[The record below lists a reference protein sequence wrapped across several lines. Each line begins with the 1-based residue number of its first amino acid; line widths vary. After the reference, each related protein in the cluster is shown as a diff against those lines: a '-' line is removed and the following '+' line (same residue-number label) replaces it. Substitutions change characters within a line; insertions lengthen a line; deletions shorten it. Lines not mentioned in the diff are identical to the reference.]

1 MVIDRPFMANNRCSA
16 FVLLPLILFIFI
28 LSPTISSQNQDV
40 SRLFEQAEIKYKE
53 FIQETKRH
61 IYPERWE
68 ECLNRYREIVILG
81 KNSEYV
87 DDAAYMVAYIYFRMF
102 ERFSNQAYMN
112 SALSSF
118 SFLIS
123 RYPESLFIE
132 KALYYTGFINYKYR
146 NDRESARRFFDQL
159 IDKYPKGKYAEDAK
173 KLLDDIARAG
183 VIHVPAGKGKYA
195 VLNDLRYWSSPDYTR
210 IVIYF
215 DNPVSFE
222 NHRAYDPDRI
232 YFDFEGARISKTIAA
247 WMLTIEDNFL
257 KRVRIGHYNP
267 KVTRVVLDLEKV
279 GKYNIFSLLDPFR
292 IVIDITG
299 SGFEKTGKSA
309 DTAGKPAKPSAD
321 QQTADKRETGADAAG
336 KTAFP
341 VTVVDLSGDAASKKA
356 GQGGKTAAD
365 GGSPSKSPV
374 TVIPLRNSS
383 GNYSIVRQLGLG
395 VTTIVLDPG
404 HGGKDPGVVF
414 RNGVYEKD
422 LVLDFAFRMKAVLE
436 KDGKYQVYM
445 TRDSDTFIPLE
456 ERTAKAMQ
464 YKADLFISLHMNSN
478 RSSSLEGM
486 EAYFLGFATDRQ
498 TEALAAQENSVSQ
511 KSIGELQE
519 ILRLMIDAKIE
530 ESKDLAKILS
540 VGVSNYMKDNFSS
553 FRTRGVRQAPFIV
566 LIGASM
572 PSVLIELGYLTN
584 QSEGKNLTN
593 PLYRQSLAE
602 SLANGLE
609 DYIRNLNGK
618 FAER

>member
-1 MVIDRPFMANNRCSA
+1 MVNKRCAA
-16 FVLLPLILFIFI
+16 FRLLPLILFIFV

-81 KNSEYV
+81 KDSEYV

-123 RYPESLFIE
+123 RYPESVFVE

-159 IDKYPKGKYAEDAK
+159 IDKYPKGKYAADAK
-173 KLLDDIARAG
+173 KLLDDIARVG

-210 IVIYF
+210 VVIYF
-215 DNPVSFE
+215 DNPVPFE

-299 SGFEKTGKSA
+299 SGFEKTGNTA
-309 DTAGKPAKPSAD
+309 EVAGKTVKPSIV
-321 QQTADKRETGADAAG
+321 QQTADKRETGADN
-336 KTAFP
+336 KIIDP
-341 VTVVDLSGDAASKKA
+341 VTVTDLSGDAASKKA
-356 GQGGKTAAD
+356 SQDSEAAAD
-365 GGSPSKSPV
+365 SRSPSKSPV

-414 RNGVYEKD
+414 KNSVYEKD
-422 LVLDFAFRMKAVLE
+422 LILDFAFRMKAVLE

-445 TRDSDTFIPLE
+445 TRDSDMFIPLE

-519 ILRLMIDAKIE
+519 ILKLMINAKIE
-530 ESKDLAKILS
+530 ESKDLAKIVS

-553 FRTRGVRQAPFIV
+553 FRSHGVRQAPFIV

-584 QSEGKNLTN
+584 QSEGRNLTN

-602 SLANGLE
+602 SLAKGLE
-609 DYIRNLNGK
+609 DYIQNLNGK
-618 FAER
+618 FAEQ

>member
-1 MVIDRPFMANNRCSA
+1 
-16 FVLLPLILFIFI
+16 
-28 LSPTISSQNQDV
+28 
-40 SRLFEQAEIKYKE
+40 
-53 FIQETKRH
+53 
-61 IYPERWE
+61 
-68 ECLNRYREIVILG
+68 
-81 KNSEYV
+81 
-87 DDAAYMVAYIYFRMF
+87 
-102 ERFSNQAYMN
+102 
-112 SALSSF
+112 
-118 SFLIS
+118 
-123 RYPESLFIE
+123 
-132 KALYYTGFINYKYR
+132 
-146 NDRESARRFFDQL
+146 
-159 IDKYPKGKYAEDAK
+159 
-173 KLLDDIARAG
+173 
-183 VIHVPAGKGKYA
+183 
-195 VLNDLRYWSSPDYTR
+195 
-210 IVIYF
+210 
-215 DNPVSFE
+215 
-222 NHRAYDPDRI
+222 
-232 YFDFEGARISKTIAA
+232 
-247 WMLTIEDNFL
+247 
-257 KRVRIGHYNP
+257 
-267 KVTRVVLDLEKV
+267 VTRVVLDLEKV

-299 SGFEKTGKSA
+299 SGFEKAGKSA
-309 DTAGKPAKPSAD
+309 DAAGEPLED
-321 QQTADKRETGADAAG
+321 RQTANIKETGTGKAG
-336 KTAFP
+336 KTATP
-341 VTVVDLSGDAASKKA
+341 VAVADLSGDAASKKT
-356 GQGGKTAAD
+356 GQESKANAD
-365 GGSPSKSPV
+365 SRSPFKSPV

-414 RNGVYEKD
+414 RKGVYEKD
-422 LVLDFAFRMKAVLE
+422 LVLDFAFRMKAALE

-486 EAYFLGFATDRQ
+486 ETYFLGFATDRQ
-498 TEALAAQENSVSQ
+498 TEALAAQENSVSR

-519 ILRLMIDAKIE
+519 ILRLMIDAKVE

-540 VGVSNYMKDNFSS
+540 VGVSNYMKDSFSS
-553 FRTRGVRQAPFIV
+553 FKTHGVRQAPFIV

-584 QSEGKNLTN
+584 QSEGKNLIN

>member
-1 MVIDRPFMANNRCSA
+1 MRTDLLSIKKKKRLIF
-16 FVLLPLILFIFI
+16 FLLLPLFIILFF
-28 LSPTISSQNQDV
+28 PPVTISQKQDV
-40 SRLFEQAEIKYKE
+40 SKLYEQAEEKYKE
-53 FIQETKRH
+53 FIRDTKRH

-68 ECLNRYREIVILG
+68 ECLNRYREIVIIG
-81 KNSEYV
+81 ENSEYI

-102 ERFSNQAYMN
+102 ERFSIQTYMN

-118 SFLIS
+118 SFLMTRFPDS
-123 RYPESLFIE
+123 AYVE
-132 KALYYTGFINYKYR
+132 KALYYSGFINYKYR
-146 NDRESARRFFDQL
+146 NDRESARMYFDKL
-159 IDKYPKGKYAEDAK
+159 IAGYPKGKYATDAK

-183 VIHVPAGKGKYA
+183 VIHVPSAKGKYA

-210 IVIYF
+210 VVIYF

-222 NHRAYDPDRI
+222 NHRIYDPDRI
-232 YFDFEGARISKTIAA
+232 YFDFEGARISKSIAA

-279 GKYNIFSLLDPFR
+279 GKYNIFSLLDPYR

-299 SGFEKTGKSA
+299 SEFNKDAKASSGDVKSSTDTQTAEKTGTGPD
-309 DTAGKPAKPSAD
+309 DT
-321 QQTADKRETGADAAG
+321 TG
-336 KTAFP
+336 KTTDTP
-341 VTVVDLSGDAASKKA
+341 SKKT
-356 GQGGKTAAD
+356 GGDTKTV
-365 GGSPSKSPV
+365 GSESTRESPV

-414 RNGVYEKD
+414 KNGVYEKD
-422 LVLDFAFRMKAVLE
+422 LILDFAHRLKTILE

-445 TRDSDTFIPLE
+445 TRDSDVYVPLE

-464 YKADLFISLHMNSN
+464 YKADLFLSLHMNSN
-478 RSSSLEGM
+478 RSKSLEGL
-486 EAYFLGFATDRQ
+486 ETYFLGFATDRQ

-519 ILRLMIDAKIE
+519 ILRLMIDAKVE

-540 VGVSNYMKDNFSS
+540 VGVSNYMKSS
-553 FRTRGVRQAPFIV
+553 YTSFKTHGVRQAPFIV

-584 QSEGKNLTN
+584 QAEARNLLN
-593 PLYRQSLAE
+593 ALYRQSLAE

-609 DYIRNLNGK
+609 DYIRSLNGK
-618 FAER
+618 YAER

>member
-1 MVIDRPFMANNRCSA
+1 MVSERLIRKNGKTAVLCLLGLA
-16 FVLLPLILFIFI
+16 FLLSIFI
-28 LSPTISSQNQDV
+28 PILTAQGKDV
-40 SRLFEQAEIKYKE
+40 AGLFEEAEAQYKK
-53 FIQETKRH
+53 FIQDTKRH

-81 KNSEYV
+81 RDTEYV

-102 ERFSNQAYMN
+102 ERFSNQAYMTSAIN
-112 SALSSF
+112 SF
-118 SFLIS
+118 NFLFS
-123 RYPESLFIE
+123 RYPDSAYIE

-146 NDRESARRFFDQL
+146 NDRESARNLFDKL
-159 IDKYPKGKYAEDAK
+159 IERYPKGKYAEDAK

-183 VIHVPAGKGKYA
+183 VIHVPSGKGGFS

-210 IVIYF
+210 VVIYF
-215 DNPVSFE
+215 NNPVPFE
-222 NHRAYDPDRI
+222 NHRIYDPDRI
-232 YFDFEGARISKTIAA
+232 YFDFEDTRISKQIAE

-267 KVTRVVLDLEKV
+267 KTTRVVLDLEKV
-279 GKYNIFSLLDPFR
+279 GKYNIFSLVDPFR

-299 SGFEKTGKSA
+299 SGFDKAAA
-309 DTAGKPAKPSAD
+309 DTAVSSKTPDKTADAGSNTNGADVKSGTPPDSKDAKNDSSGDKKSMDSGKPD
-321 QQTADKRETGADAAG
+321 TGY
-336 KTAFP
+336 
-341 VTVVDLSGDAASKKA
+341 A
-356 GQGGKTAAD
+356 GQT
-365 GGSPSKSPV
+365 SKSPV

-395 VTTIVLDPG
+395 VATIVLDPG

-414 RNGVYEKD
+414 KKSVYEKD
-422 LVLDFAFRMKAVLE
+422 LVLDFALRMKSILE

-445 TRDSDTFIPLE
+445 TRDSDVYLPLE
-456 ERTAKAMQ
+456 ERTARAMQ

-478 RSSSLEGM
+478 RSSSLGGLEV
-486 EAYFLGFATDRQ
+486 YYLGFATDRQ

-519 ILRLMIDAKIE
+519 ILKLMIDAKVE
-530 ESKDLAKILS
+530 ESKDLAQIIS
-540 VGVSNYMKDNFSS
+540 MGVLNHMKKDYSS
-553 FRTRGVRQAPFIV
+553 FRTRGIRQAPFIV

-572 PSVLIELGYLTN
+572 PSLLVELGYLTN
-584 QSEGKNLTN
+584 QSESKNLLN
-593 PLYRQSLAE
+593 PVYRQKLAE
-602 SLANGLE
+602 SLAKGLE
-609 DYIRNLNGK
+609 DYIQNLNGK